1 MKTKTAY
8 LKYLSSLFLFGSNG
22 IVASYILLSSY
33 EIVFFRLF
41 LGSLF
46 LILLSLITKE
56 RLHFRAKQRDLA
68 LNILSG
74 LAMGASWLFI
84 YEAYDQLGVSI
95 ASLIYYC
102 GPVIVMA
109 FSTALFGEK
118 LTIAKILGFTAVII
132 GIFLINGHELAHNA
146 NLWGLF
152 CASMA
157 AICYALMVIT
167 NKKVQTITGITNSII
182 QLLSGLVL
190 VIIFLIIKGGLHL
203 DLNATGWF
211 WIFIIGVVNT
221 GIGCYLYFSSMNV
234 LPVQTVAVCSYLE
247 PVSAIFFSALILH
260 EQMITIQI
268 IGAILIIG
276 GALYCE
282 LANLK
287 TLK

>member
-1 MKTKTAY
+1 MKTAY

-22 IVASYILLSSY
+22 IVASYILLASY

-46 LILLSLITKE
+46 LIILSVITKQT
-56 RLHFRAKQRDLA
+56 LNFRANSRDLA

-74 LAMGASWLFI
+74 IAMGASWLFI
-84 YEAYDQLGVSI
+84 YEAYDQLSVSI

-109 FSTALFGEK
+109 LSTALFGEK
-118 LTIAKILGFTAVII
+118 LTAKKILGFIAVII
-132 GIFLINGHELAHNA
+132 GIILINAHELTHSA

-157 AICYALMVIT
+157 AICYALLVIT
-167 NKKVQTITGITNSII
+167 NKKVQTITGITNSTL

-190 VIIFLIIKGGLHL
+190 VIIFLVIKGGLNL
-203 DLNATGWF
+203 DINANGWF
-211 WIFIIGVVNT
+211 WIFIIGIVNT
-221 GIGCYLYFSSMNV
+221 GIGCYLYFSSMNT

-260 EQMITIQI
+260 ENLNAIQI
-268 IGAILIIG
+268 SGAILIIG

-287 TLK
+287 KAK

>member
-1 MKTKTAY
+1 MKTAY

-22 IVASYILLSSY
+22 IVASYILLASY

-46 LILLSLITKE
+46 LILLSLIT
-56 RLHFRAKQRDLA
+56 RQNLHLRTNSHDLA

-74 LAMGASWLFI
+74 IAMGASWLFI
-84 YEAYDQLGVSI
+84 YEAYNQLGVSV

-109 FSTALFGEK
+109 LSTAIFGEK
-118 LTIAKILGFTAVII
+118 LTSQKILGFTAVII
-132 GIFLINGHELAHNA
+132 GIFLINGHELTHSA

-157 AICYALMVIT
+157 AITYALMVIT
-167 NKKVQTITGITNSII
+167 NKKVQTITGITNSTL
-182 QLLSGLVL
+182 QLLSGLAL
-190 VIIFLIIKGGLHL
+190 VIIFLIIKGGINL
-203 DLNATGWF
+203 DINATGWF
-211 WIFIIGVVNT
+211 WIFIIGIVNT
-221 GIGCYLYFSSMNV
+221 GIGCYLYFSSMNI

-260 EQMITIQI
+260 EHLNAIQI
-268 IGAILIIG
+268 SGAILIIG
-276 GALYCE
+276 GAIYCE
-282 LANLK
+282 LTNMK
-287 TLK
+287 KSK